1 MSDATFAAVD
11 EWDTPDTLVGISF
24 DDPFR
29 AQEFL
34 TAMTRLSSTGD
45 LMLRDAVVLAKDDDG
60 KTSVRETVDLGTGRT
75 ALSGAVWT
83 GLLGL
88 LLGGP
93 VGWLAGLGIGAGAGA
108 VTAKIVDVGVPDE
121 WVAWF
126 REAVQPGT
134 FTVVVLA
141 TALNIETLVSETT
154 RFPGGHLVYAN
165 LPPDTVNRLERSM
178 GDDLHDVPDAGDRGL
193 DADPDSETQLPPPT
207 A

>member
-1 MSDATFAAVD
+1 MSDSTYDEVD
-11 EWDTPDTLVGISF
+11 AWETPDTIVGISF
-24 DDPFR
+24 DDPYR

-34 TAMTRLSSTGD
+34 TAMTRLNAAQD
-45 LMLRDAVVLAKDDDG
+45 LQLRDAVLVTKGDDG
-60 KTSVRETVDLGTGRT
+60 KTTVRETVDLGTGRT

-88 LLGGP
+88 LVGGP

-108 VTAKIVDVGVPDE
+108 ITAKVVDIGVPDE

-126 REAVQPGT
+126 REAVHPGT
-134 FTVVVLA
+134 YTVVVLA
-141 TALNIETLVSETT
+141 TALNIEVLVSEVQ

-165 LPPDTVNRLERSM
+165 LPPDTVNRLERAM
-178 GDDLHDVPDAGDRGL
+178 GDEPHDVPDYDRDAGG
-193 DADPDSETQLPPPT
+193 QFPPPT